1 MRPECT
7 LEEAGSLA
15 RDLYG
20 VNGDIKQLA
29 SYSDQNFLVG
39 REFVLKVAN
48 SSEPEPVLRFQQ
60 AALQRVHEADPSLN
74 TPQVISMVDGRTLA
88 LWDKKHLVWMVNYI
102 PGQFMSDVK
111 NPSQDLL
118 SSLGA
123 YLGRLD
129 LALHLFNHEAMRRDL
144 QWDLQNASRL
154 EGFLTYI
161 DDNDQKELISQFLQ
175 RFNTQ
180 VVPRFLDLRASVIH
194 NDANDNN
201 ILVDRSSDQIKGI
214 IDFGDMVYSYTI
226 CELAIAIAYMILDKE
241 DILDT
246 AGAVVEGYHSTY
258 PLLPIE
264 LDVLF
269 DLICI
274 RLCTSVCMSARER
287 RKAPDNEYLAI
298 SEKPAW
304 RALVQLAEIDPV
316 KARQVFEEATQE
328 D

>member
-7 LEEAGSLA
+7 IEEARALA

-20 VNGDIKQLA
+20 IKGDIKQLA

-39 REFVLKVAN
+39 REYVLKVAN

-60 AALQRVHEADPSLN
+60 AALQHVYDVDPSLN
-74 TPQVISMVDGRTLA
+74 TPQVISMSDGRTLA

-111 NPSQDLL
+111 DPSQELL
-118 SSLGA
+118 FSLGA

-129 LALHLFNHEAMRRDL
+129 HALHPFSHEAMRRDL

-154 EGFLTYI
+154 ESFLTYI
-161 DDNDQKELISQFLQ
+161 EDTDQKELVSQFLQ
-175 RFNTQ
+175 RFNTR
-180 VVPRFLDLRASVIH
+180 VAPRFMDLRASVIH

-201 ILVDRSSDQIKGI
+201 ILVSKTADQIKGI

-226 CELAIAIAYMILDKE
+226 CELAIAVAYMILDKE

-246 AGAVVEGYHSTY
+246 AGSIVKGYHSTY
-258 PLLPIE
+258 SLQPVE
-264 LDVLF
+264 LDVLY

-304 RALVQLAEIDPV
+304 RALHQLAEIDPSE
-316 KARQVFEEATQE
+316 ARQAFAEATQ
-328 D
+328 

>member
-7 LEEAGSLA
+7 IEEAGALA

-20 VNGDIKQLA
+20 VKGDIKQLA

-39 REFVLKVAN
+39 REYVLKVAN

-60 AALQRVHEADPSLN
+60 AALQQVYEADPSLN
-74 TPQVISMVDGRTLA
+74 TPQVISMVDERTLA
-88 LWDKKHLVWMVNYI
+88 LWDKKHLVWMVSYI

-111 NPSQDLL
+111 NPTKELL
-118 SSLGA
+118 FSLGA

-129 LALHLFNHEAMRRDL
+129 LALHPFNHEAMRRDL

-154 EGFLTYI
+154 DGFLTYI
-161 DDNDQKELISQFLQ
+161 DDADQRELVSQFLE
-175 RFNTQ
+175 RFNTH
-180 VVPRFLDLRASVIH
+180 VVPKFLDLRSSVIH

-201 ILVDRSSDQIKGI
+201 ILVNERADQIKGI

-241 DILDT
+241 DILAT
-246 AGAVVEGYHSTY
+246 ARAVVKGYHSTY
-258 PLLPIE
+258 PLQPIE

-287 RKAPDNEYLAI
+287 KRAPDNEYLAV

-304 RALVQLAEIDPV
+304 RTLSLLAEIDRV
-316 KARQVFEEATQE
+316 EARKAFTEATH
-328 D
+328 

>member
-7 LEEAGSLA
+7 IEEAGALA

-20 VNGDIKQLA
+20 VKGDIKQLA

-39 REFVLKVAN
+39 KEYVLKVAN

-60 AALQRVHEADPSLN
+60 AALQHVYEADPTLN
-74 TPQVISMVDGRTLA
+74 TPQVISMVDGGTLA

-111 NPSQDLL
+111 DPTQDLL
-118 SSLGA
+118 LSLGA

-129 LALHLFNHEAMRRDL
+129 HALHPVNHEAMRRDL

-161 DDNDQKELISQFLQ
+161 DDADQRELVSQFLQ
-175 RFNTQ
+175 RFNAH
-180 VVPRFLDLRASVIH
+180 VVPRFLDLRTSVIH

-201 ILVDRSSDQIKGI
+201 ILVNERADQIKGI

-226 CELAIAIAYMILDKE
+226 CELAIALAYMILDKQ
-241 DILDT
+241 DILST
-246 AGAVVEGYHSTY
+246 ARAVVKGYHSTY
-258 PLLPIE
+258 SLQPIE

-304 RALVQLAEIDPV
+304 RTLSLLAEIDPAGAR
-316 KARQVFEEATQE
+316 KAFAEATH
-328 D
+328 